1 MKTYAVLIAVAGL
14 ALAGCSSSDQ
24 ASATGTWRAT
34 EPADAYLEL
43 VDDGTLSGTDGCN
56 RLFGG
61 WEKDGS
67 TITFGAIGMTEMYC
81 EGVNDWLSQMHTAT
95 ITDAT
100 MTIFNEAGSN
110 IGELKR

>member
-1 MKTYAVLIAVAGL
+1 MKTRAVLISVAGL
-14 ALAGCSSSDQ
+14 VLAGCSPQ

-34 EPADAYLEL
+34 EPADAYLEIA
-43 VDDGTLSGTDGCN
+43 DDGTLSGTDGCN

-95 ITDAT
+95 VTDAT

>member
-1 MKTYAVLIAVAGL
+1 MKTYALLIGAS
-14 ALAGCSSSDQ
+14 ALLVGCSSSDQ
-24 ASATGTWRAT
+24 ASAPGIWRAT

-43 VDDGTLSGTDGCN
+43 VEDGTLSGSDGCN

-81 EGVNDWLSQMHTAT
+81 EGVDDWLSQMHTAT
-95 ITDAT
+95 LTDAT
-100 MTIFNEAGSN
+100 MTIFNEAGEE

>member
-1 MKTYAVLIAVAGL
+1 MKTRAVLVSVAGL
-14 ALAGCSSSDQ
+14 VLAGCSPQ
-24 ASATGTWRAT
+24 ASAAGTWRAT
-34 EPADAYLEL
+34 EPADAYLEI

-81 EGVNDWLSQMHTAT
+81 EGVDDWLSQMHTAT
-95 ITDAT
+95 VTDAT
-100 MTIFNEAGSN
+100 MTIFNEAGSE

>member
-1 MKTYAVLIAVAGL
+1 MKTRAVLISVAGL
-14 ALAGCSSSDQ
+14 VLAGCSPQ

-34 EPADAYLEL
+34 EPADAYLEI
-43 VDDGTLSGTDGCN
+43 VDDGTLSGSDGCN
-56 RLFGG
+56 RLFGD

-81 EGVNDWLSQMHTAT
+81 EGVDDWLSQMHTAT
-95 ITDAT
+95 VTDAT